1 MEALAAAVETASAT
15 FPESLE
21 MHARLNI
28 NPKYTDQQ
36 LRATCNLPH
45 GTGKEL
51 RVAVLCSVRP
61 QTRPPCG
68 PTAGA
73 AGSRMLLPRISLLV
87 SCHLVVET

>member
-1 MEALAAAVETASAT
+1 MQETATAT

-21 MHARLNI
+21 LHARLNI

-51 RVAVLCSVRP
+51 RVAVLCSVRGL
-61 QTRPPCG
+61 PP
-68 PTAGA
+68 
-73 AGSRMLLPRISLLV
+73 
-87 SCHLVVET
+87 